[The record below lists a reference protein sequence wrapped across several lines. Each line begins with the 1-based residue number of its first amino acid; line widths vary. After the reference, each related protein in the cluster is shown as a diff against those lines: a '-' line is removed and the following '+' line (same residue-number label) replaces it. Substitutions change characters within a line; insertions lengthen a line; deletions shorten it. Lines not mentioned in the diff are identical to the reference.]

1 VVAKPADE
9 LGPILSRVMDILSK
23 HDLQLDDKEFDV
35 VIAVG
40 GDGTLLR
47 AVGLGK
53 PVIGV
58 RAGKRGLLM
67 DVPPDKFEE
76 VVVRLK
82 RGEFRRE
89 EYGTLWFNYMGLR
102 YAAFNDV
109 ALLADGAGTATFR
122 VQCSTQFSFD
132 GDGLVIATPQG
143 STGWSL
149 SASGPY
155 VDRKVNATVVTLIN
169 PVLTPLRS
177 LVVST
182 EKVKVRVVASGEEP
196 NVNLLAD
203 GNRIGRLKDEV
214 EVHTNGPKVTIYR
227 FFDFD
232 PVERILRKDP

>member
-109 ALLADGAGTATFR
+109 ALLADGAGTATLGSMQYP
-122 VQCSTQFSFD
+122 VQLRWRWVGHSHS
-132 GDGLVIATPQG
+132 
-143 STGWSL
+143 
-149 SASGPY
+149 SGKYWMVPL
-155 VDRKVNATVVTLIN
+155 R
-169 PVLTPLRS
+169 LRS
-177 LVVST
+177 L
-182 EKVKVRVVASGEEP
+182 RG
-196 NVNLLAD
+196 
-203 GNRIGRLKDEV
+203 
-214 EVHTNGPKVTIYR
+214 
-227 FFDFD
+227 
-232 PVERILRKDP
+232 